1 MSYLRSIYVLCL
13 RRNWKR
19 STLRSVLTR
28 AYKIF
33 STKELLDEEFKHIKR
48 EFIEINGYPK

>member
-1 MSYLRSIYVLCL
+1 MSFECLIYVQYTSFVG
-13 RRNWKR
+13 R
-19 STLRSVLTR
+19 STLRSFLTR